1 MKVGPTVPLFLAL
14 TVAITGQVLYHVTQ
28 KSVSAGAHPVV
39 SLVAFYLVAA
49 ALSLPLLWLFP
60 LTAPVMEEVGRLNWA
75 VYGVAASIVL
85 IEVGFLL
92 AYRAGGNLSNSF
104 VLTASAVTVALFL
117 AGLVAFGERAS
128 ATQVTGIVLCLA
140 GVWLVSRPAEAGT

>member
-1 MKVGPTVPLFLAL
+1 MKVGIALAL
-14 TVAITGQVLYHVTQ
+14 GLAVTGQVLYHITQ

-39 SLVAFYLVAA
+39 SLIAFYLVAA

-60 LTAPVMEEVGRLNWA
+60 LDAPLIEEVGRLNWA
-75 VYGVAASIVL
+75 VYGVAASIVM

-117 AGLVAFGERAS
+117 VGLLALGERTS
-128 ATQVTGIVLCLA
+128 TTQVAGVVLCLA
-140 GVWLVSRPAEAGT
+140 GVWLVSRPAAAAP